1 MCTYKVQ
8 NVSHVS
14 ACSKPKLQSVSASP
28 SAFIRRAP
36 EHSYF
41 LYGGRLRRMAIKNIH
56 SLRWWSA
63 RRRELMHPGKQGGAN
78 SLTLQASLSR
88 CTKAGDI
95 VSHLCNREP
104 TIIGGQS
111 EGPALRKDVHRHSLS
126 GHLLCIVNAGRDS
139 KVSIALESAPQ
150 VQGAP
155 DDYKC
160 AFVFVRWVTFCS
172 LKTLNCN
179 VTARKY
185 LNCFIRTSG
194 SCYLWT
200 DIPLLLFCNFTM
212 NLHF

>member
-8 NVSHVS
+8 NVSHIS

-41 LYGGRLRRMAIKNIH
+41 FYGGRLRRMAIKNIH

-104 TIIGGQS
+104 TIRRPKWRACSPQRCASPLTFWSFVVHCQCWTWLQS
-111 EGPALRKDVHRHSLS
+111 FHCVGIRTTSSRCAWRLQMRFCFRQV
-126 GHLLCIVNAGRDS
+126 GHVLLVENTELQCHGKEIF
-139 KVSIALESAPQ
+139 KL
-150 VQGAP
+150 
-155 DDYKC
+155 
-160 AFVFVRWVTFCS
+160 
-172 LKTLNCN
+172 L
-179 VTARKY
+179 Y
-185 LNCFIRTSG
+185 LNIWIVLSLDWH
-194 SCYLWT
+194 SSSPIL
-200 DIPLLLFCNFTM
+200 
-212 NLHF
+212 